1 MDILPNQTLYVNN
14 LNDKVSL
21 NVDFR
26 LDVVVFEAILKFS
39 KSLSKSLSQDV
50 LTFFFPHTKL

>member
-14 LNDKVSL
+14 LNDKVSP

-26 LDVVVFEAILKFS
+26 LDVVVFKAILKFS

-50 LTFFFPHTKL
+50 FFVLNNE

>member
-14 LNDKVSL
+14 LNDKVSQ

-26 LDVVVFEAILKFS
+26 LDVVVFEAILKI
-39 KSLSKSLSQDV
+39 SLIISLKM
-50 LTFFFPHTKL
+50 LWRFFLSYKVTYL